1 MHSFRANMGE
11 VKGRHSMPS
20 PAEGTPRYTEMQRQ
34 SAEYI
39 ADLALNLRNTAK
51 RNDLPFLTHLLEM
64 AFYEAF
70 TIANQVEPDMERL
83 AAERQVRDTS

>member
-1 MHSFRANMGE
+1 
-11 VKGRHSMPS
+11 MPS
-20 PAEGTPRYTEMQRQ
+20 PVESERPHYSDVQRQ

-51 RNDLPFLTHLLEM
+51 RNDLPFLCHLLEM

-70 TIANQVEPDMERL
+70 TIANQVEPDMDRI
-83 AAERQVRDTS
+83 AAKRQISDTS